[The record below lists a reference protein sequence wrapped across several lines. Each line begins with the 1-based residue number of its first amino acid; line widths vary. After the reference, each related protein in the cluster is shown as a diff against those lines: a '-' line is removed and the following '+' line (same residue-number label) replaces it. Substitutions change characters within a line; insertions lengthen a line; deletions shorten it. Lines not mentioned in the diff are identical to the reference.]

1 MFENIVGHEQLVA
14 ALRRELQADRFPR
27 ASLIHGPAYSG
38 KCSLALEI
46 ARVLGCEL
54 QGAWGC
60 RCAHCCQHLDLSYPY
75 LLMLGWR
82 YFEADIRAA
91 AATLGRVESD
101 GARYLFARSA
111 RRLTRRYDPLLW
123 EGEESKLRTVAP
135 LVAEV
140 NELAEE
146 IVPPSALAADDL
158 RAAVARIAELA
169 TKLQAALRSDNIA
182 IAQLRNVESWL
193 PLSTDQGRK
202 VVILE
207 HAEGM
212 GESSR
217 NALLRLLEEPPRDCH
232 VILLTRR
239 ADALNA
245 TLRSRLREYSTA
257 SRSIAVGREVIT
269 KIFRDDAT
277 DAASLRGFFL
287 GFHDPP
293 PAELREAATRFV
305 ERVLERAG
313 VGRTAAAG
321 PPTPATGYAAA
332 DRLSRPLDREAFVT
346 MLEEVAEVVRAAAA
360 PGAGGLAVDPS
371 LAARWAEHLDHA
383 HASVMLL
390 RQQPGHVL
398 QRLGVAMADAARHS
412 SSTRPGG
419 QGERGQLP
427 AVAAA

>member
-14 ALRRELQADRFPR
+14 ALRRELEADRFPR

-46 ARVLGCEL
+46 ARVLGCQR

-60 RCAHCCQHLDLSYPY
+60 RCSHCSQHLDLSYPY

-101 GARYLFARSA
+101 GARYLFVRSA

-123 EGEESKLRTVAP
+123 EGDEAKLRTVAP

-146 IVPPSALAADDL
+146 IAPPSTLAGDVLAEGI
-158 RAAVARIAELA
+158 ARICELA
-169 TKLQAALRSDNIA
+169 TKLQSALRSDNIA
-182 IAQLRNVESWL
+182 ISQLRNVESWL
-193 PLSTDQGRK
+193 HLSTDQGRK

-217 NALLRLLEEPPRDCH
+217 NALLRLLEEPPRACH
-232 VILLTRR
+232 IILLTRR

-245 TLRSRLREYSTA
+245 TLRSRLREYATA
-257 SRSIAVGREVIT
+257 SRSVTAGREVIR
-269 KIFRDDAT
+269 KIFRAEVGDNG
-277 DAASLRGFFL
+277 SLRSFFL

-293 PAELREAATRFV
+293 PAELRAAATRFV
-305 ERVLERAG
+305 ETVLARAG
-313 VGRTAAAG
+313 LRRGPATGAAGHGTYAAAAG
-321 PPTPATGYAAA
+321 
-332 DRLSRPLDREAFVT
+332 LSGALDREAFVT
-346 MLEEVAEVVRAAAA
+346 LLEEVAEVIREAAAA
-360 PGAGGLAVDPS
+360 PESAEPPVDPA
-371 LAARWAEHLDHA
+371 LAACWAEHIDHA
-383 HASVMLL
+383 NASVMLL

-398 QRLGVAMADAARHS
+398 QRLGVAMAAAG
-412 SSTRPGG
+412 RP
-419 QGERGQLP
+419 R
-427 AVAAA
+427 AAAAA